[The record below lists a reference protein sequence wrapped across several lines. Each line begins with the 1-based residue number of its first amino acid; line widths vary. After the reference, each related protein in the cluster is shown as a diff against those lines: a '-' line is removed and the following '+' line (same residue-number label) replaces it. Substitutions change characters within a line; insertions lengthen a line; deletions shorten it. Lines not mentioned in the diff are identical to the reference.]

1 LGGLIRRALPHLAH
15 LIICAPLRNPGRLS
29 ITASAAHRTAGD
41 HIARGIAFALIAFS
55 IFSCADAG
63 VKWLT
68 ERYSVFQII
77 FVSNLFTLIPVA
89 LLIRHEGGLHK
100 LRPRHPWLVGLR
112 SILLAIDMV
121 LVFYAFVELPLADA
135 YALIFA
141 VPMVVTALSV
151 PILGEKVGW
160 RRWSAVVVGFI
171 GVLIVLRPG
180 IAELKAG
187 HIAAISSAL
196 FFGLS
201 LILVRRMGKDESTG
215 GLIFWMVV
223 ALLAVSAPVMP
234 EVYVPMSWPDLGL
247 LAVLGLLSGAG
258 HLMLIRAF
266 RLAPSAIVA
275 PFHYSQMIWA
285 VFFGL
290 FLFGDI
296 PDAWVISGS
305 AVIIGSGLYI
315 LWRETVRRR
324 VAGV

>member
-1 LGGLIRRALPHLAH
+1 V
-15 LIICAPLRNPGRLS
+15 IICAPSSHPGRLP

-201 LILVRRMGKDESTG
+201 LILVRRMGKDESAG

-234 EVYVPMSWPDLGL
+234 EVYVPMSGLDLGL
-247 LAVLGLLSGAG
+247 MAVLGLLSGAG

-315 LWRETVRRR
+315 LWRETVRGRTK
-324 VAGV
+324 A

>member
-1 LGGLIRRALPHLAH
+1 MRAPSD
-15 LIICAPLRNPGRLS
+15 PGRLP

-41 HIARGIAFALIAFS
+41 HVARGIAFALIAFS

-121 LVFYAFVELPLADA
+121 LVFYAFTELPLADA

-223 ALLAVSAPVMP
+223 ALLAVSAPIMP

-247 LAVLGLLSGAG
+247 MAVLGLLSGAG

-315 LWRETVRRR
+315 LWRETVRGR
-324 VAGV
+324 AKA

>member
-1 LGGLIRRALPHLAH
+1 
-15 LIICAPLRNPGRLS
+15 
-29 ITASAAHRTAGD
+29 
-41 HIARGIAFALIAFS
+41 LIAFS

-89 LLIRHEGGLHK
+89 LLIRHEGGIHN

-151 PILGEKVGW
+151 PMLGEHVGW

-180 IAELKAG
+180 IAELKPG
-187 HIAAISSAL
+187 HIAALASAL

-201 LILVRRMGKDESTG
+201 LILVRRMGKDESTA

-223 ALLAVSAPVMP
+223 ALLAVSAPVLP
-234 EVYVPMSWPDLGL
+234 QVYVPMSWIDLGL
-247 LAVLGLLSGAG
+247 MAVLGLLSGAG

-275 PFHYSQMIWA
+275 PFHYSQMIWG
-285 VFFGL
+285 VILGL
-290 FLFGDI
+290 VLFGDI
-296 PDAWVISGS
+296 PDKWVISGS

-315 LWRETVRRR
+315 LWRETVRGR
-324 VAGV
+324 A

>member
-1 LGGLIRRALPHLAH
+1 MRALSD
-15 LIICAPLRNPGRLS
+15 PGRLT
-29 ITASAAHRTAGD
+29 ITAPAAHHSVGD

-89 LLIRHEGGLHK
+89 LLIRHEGGIHN

-135 YALIFA
+135 YSLIFA

-151 PILGEKVGW
+151 PILGEHVGW
-160 RRWSAVVVGFI
+160 RRWSAVIVGFI

-180 IAELKAG
+180 IAELKLG

-196 FFGLS
+196 FFGMS
-201 LILVRRMGKDESTG
+201 LILVRRIGKDESSGT
-215 GLIFWMVV
+215 LILWMVI
-223 ALLAVSAPVMP
+223 ALLIVSAPVMP
-234 EVYVPMSWPDLGL
+234 EVYVPMPPLDLEL
-247 LAVLGLLSGAG
+247 MAVLGLLSGAG

-275 PFHYSQMIWA
+275 PFHYSQMIWG
-285 VFFGL
+285 VIFGL

-315 LWRETVRRR
+315 LWRETVRGR
-324 VAGV
+324 AKA

>member
-1 LGGLIRRALPHLAH
+1 M
-15 LIICAPLRNPGRLS
+15 
-29 ITASAAHRTAGD
+29 
-41 HIARGIAFALIAFS
+41 
-55 IFSCADAG
+55 
-63 VKWLT
+63 
-68 ERYSVFQII
+68 FQII

-151 PILGEKVGW
+151 PMLGEKVGW

-180 IAELKAG
+180 LAELKIG
-187 HIAAISSAL
+187 HVAALSSAL
-196 FFGLS
+196 FFALS
-201 LILVRRMGKDESTG
+201 LVLVRKMGKDESSG

-223 ALLAVSAPVMP
+223 ALLAVSAPAMP
-234 EVYVPMSWPDLGL
+234 EVYVPMSWSDLGL
-247 LAVLGLLSGAG
+247 MAVLGLLSGAG

-275 PFHYSQMIWA
+275 PFHYSQMIWG
-285 VFFGL
+285 VIFGL

-296 PDAWVISGS
+296 PDVWVISGS

-315 LWRETVRRR
+315 LWRETVRGRA
-324 VAGV
+324 VQA

>member
-1 LGGLIRRALPHLAH
+1 MRAPSD
-15 LIICAPLRNPGRLS
+15 PGRLP

-41 HIARGIAFALIAFS
+41 HVARGIAFALIAFS

-121 LVFYAFVELPLADA
+121 LVFYAFTELPLADA

-223 ALLAVSAPVMP
+223 ALLAVSAPIMP
-234 EVYVPMSWPDLGL
+234 EIYVPMSWPDLGL
-247 LAVLGLLSGAG
+247 MAVLGLLSGAG

-290 FLFGDI
+290 FLFADI

-315 LWRETVRRR
+315 LWRETVRGR
-324 VAGV
+324 AKA